1 MSISSSTQPNKQKQ
15 LAAMREFGN
24 NTNARLPVL
33 FLLDASGS
41 MNGIVRG
48 GNQHIVRQEYSD
60 GINWNIVTGDNIV
73 TRMDELNTGLQRFV
87 SDILADPLAK
97 LAADVAVIT
106 FARTVATVKEF
117 GPIRESDTVLKIS
130 TSQENETLLGEAVEL
145 ALAELDSRKRTYR
158 KHGVEYYQP
167 WLVVMTDGVP
177 TSARHRELE
186 GRLKELTADRKL
198 SVFVFDIGRADL
210 SELSCISPGRPPMHV
225 NEQKFPE
232 LFAWLSRSVRTVS
245 MSVPG
250 DGVSLTPL
258 PEDVWQV

>member
-1 MSISSSTQPNKQKQ
+1 MMSTSTTHSTKQEQ
-15 LAAMREFGN
+15 LAAMRAFGN

-33 FLLDASGS
+33 FLLDASSS

-48 GNQHIVRQEYSD
+48 DHQQVLRQEYAD
-60 GINWNIVTGDNIV
+60 GINWNIVTGDNLI
-73 TRMDELNTGLQRFV
+73 TRMDELNAGLQRFI

-97 LAADVAVIT
+97 LAVDVAVMT

-117 GPIRESDTVLKIS
+117 GPIRESDAGLKIS
-130 TSQENETLLGEAVEL
+130 TSQENETLLGKAVEL

-186 GRLKELTADRKL
+186 GRLKVLTADRKL
-198 SVFVFDIGRADL
+198 SVFVFGIGRADL
-210 SELSCISPGRPPMHV
+210 SELSCISPGRPPMQI
-225 NEQKFPE
+225 NDQMFPE
-232 LFAWLSRSVRTVS
+232 LFAWLSRSVRMAS

-250 DGVSLTPL
+250 DGVSLTPP
-258 PEDVWQV
+258 PEDVWRV

>member
-1 MSISSSTQPNKQKQ
+1 MMSTSTTQPTKQEQ
-15 LAAMREFGN
+15 LAAMREFIN

-33 FLLDASGS
+33 FLLDASSS

-48 GNQHIVRQEYSD
+48 DNQHILRQEYSD
-60 GINWNIVTGDNIV
+60 GINWNIVTGDNMV

-106 FARTVATVKEF
+106 FARTTTTVKEF
-117 GPIRESDTVLKIS
+117 GPIRESDSKLKITAS
-130 TSQENETLLGEAVEL
+130 RENETLLGEAVEL
-145 ALAELDSRKRTYR
+145 ALSELDSRKRTYR

-167 WLVVMTDGVP
+167 WLVVITDGVP
-177 TSARHRELE
+177 TSARHRELV
-186 GRLKELTADRKL
+186 GRLKELTINRKL
-198 SVFVFDIGRADL
+198 CVFVFGIGRADL
-210 SELSCISPGRPPMHV
+210 SELSCISPGRPPMQV

-232 LFAWLSRSVRTVS
+232 LFAWLSRSVHMVS
-245 MSVPG
+245 MSMPG

-258 PEDVWQV
+258 SEDVWRV

>member
-1 MSISSSTQPNKQKQ
+1 MSISSSTQPNKQEQ

-24 NTNARLPVL
+24 NANARLPVL
-33 FLLDASGS
+33 FLLDVSSS

-48 GNQHIVRQEYSD
+48 DHQQVLRQEHSD
-60 GINWNIVTGDNIV
+60 GINWNIVTGDNLV
-73 TRMDELNTGLQRFV
+73 TRMDELNAGLQRFI

-106 FARTVATVKEF
+106 FARTTTTVKEF
-117 GPIRESDTVLKIS
+117 GPIRESDSELKIT
-130 TSQENETLLGEAVEL
+130 TSRENETLLGEAVEL
-145 ALAELDSRKRTYR
+145 ALTELDSRKRTYR
-158 KHGVEYYQP
+158 EHGVEYYQP

-186 GRLKELTADRKL
+186 GRLKVLTADRKL
-198 SVFVFDIGRADL
+198 SVFVFGIGRADL
-210 SELSCISPGRPPMHV
+210 LELSCISLGRPPMQV

-245 MSVPG
+245 MSMPG

-258 PEDVWQV
+258 PEDMWQV

>member
-1 MSISSSTQPNKQKQ
+1 MSTSLTQSTKQKQ
-15 LAAMREFGN
+15 LAALREFSN

-33 FLLDASGS
+33 FLLDASSS

-48 GNQHIVRQEYSD
+48 DNQHILHSD
-60 GINWNIVTGDNIV
+60 GINWNIVTGDNLV
-73 TRMDELNTGLQRFV
+73 TRMDELNAGLQRFI

-97 LAADVAVIT
+97 LATDVAVMT

-117 GPIRESDTVLKIS
+117 GPIRESDSELRIT

-145 ALAELDSRKRTYR
+145 ALSELDSRKRTYR

-167 WLVVMTDGVP
+167 WLIVMTDGVP

-186 GRLKELTADRKL
+186 KRLKELTAARKL
-198 SVFVFDIGRADL
+198 SVFVFGIGRADL
-210 SELSCISPGRPPMHV
+210 SGLSCISPERPPMQI

-232 LFAWLSRSVRTVS
+232 LFAWLSRSARMVS
-245 MSVPG
+245 MSMPG

-258 PEDVWQV
+258 PDDVWQV

>member
-1 MSISSSTQPNKQKQ
+1 MSISSTQPTKQEQ
-15 LAAMREFGN
+15 LAAMREFSN

-33 FLLDASGS
+33 FLLDASSS

-48 GNQHIVRQEYSD
+48 DNQQILRQEHSD
-60 GINWNIVTGDNIV
+60 GINWNIVTGDNLV
-73 TRMDELNTGLQRFV
+73 TRMDELNTGLQRFI
-87 SDILADPLAK
+87 SDILSDPMAK
-97 LAADVAVIT
+97 LAADVEVMT

-186 GRLKELTADRKL
+186 GRLKERTAARKL
-198 SVFVFDIGRADL
+198 RVVVFGIGRADL
-210 SELSCISPGRPPMHV
+210 SELSCISPGRPPMQV

-245 MSVPG
+245 MSMPG
-250 DGVSLTPL
+250 DGVSLTPP

>member
-1 MSISSSTQPNKQKQ
+1 MSISSSTHPTRQEQ
-15 LAAMREFGN
+15 LAAMREFSN

-33 FLLDASGS
+33 FLLDASSS

-48 GNQHIVRQEYSD
+48 DNQHIVRQESSD
-60 GINWNIVTGDNIV
+60 GINWNIVTGDNLV

-97 LAADVAVIT
+97 LAADVAVMT

-117 GPIRESDTVLKIS
+117 GPIRESDTGLKIS
-130 TSQENETLLGEAVEL
+130 TSQENETFLGEAVEL
-145 ALAELDSRKRTYR
+145 ALSELDSRKRTYR
-158 KHGVEYYQP
+158 AHGVEYYQP

-186 GRLKELTADRKL
+186 GRLKELMAARKL
-198 SVFVFDIGRADL
+198 SVFVFGIGRADL
-210 SELSCISPGRPPMHV
+210 SELCSIRPGRLPMQI
-225 NEQKFPE
+225 NDQKFPE
-232 LFAWLSRSVRTVS
+232 LFAWLSRSVRMAS

>member
-1 MSISSSTQPNKQKQ
+1 MSISSSTHPTRQEQ
-15 LAAMREFGN
+15 LAAMREFSN

-33 FLLDASGS
+33 FLLDASSS

-48 GNQHIVRQEYSD
+48 DNQHIVRQESSD
-60 GINWNIVTGDNIV
+60 GINWNIVTGDNLV

-97 LAADVAVIT
+97 LAADVAVMT

-117 GPIRESDTVLKIS
+117 GPIRESDTGLKIS

-145 ALAELDSRKRTYR
+145 ALAELDNRKRTYR
-158 KHGVEYYQP
+158 EHGVEYYQP

-177 TSARHRELE
+177 TSTRHRELE
-186 GRLKELTADRKL
+186 GRLKELSTARKF
-198 SVFVFDIGRADL
+198 SVFVFGIGRADL
-210 SELSCISPGRPPMHV
+210 SELCSIRPGRLPMQI
-225 NEQKFPE
+225 NDQKFPE
-232 LFAWLSRSVRTVS
+232 LFAGLSRGVRMAS